1 VLGIVEHK
9 DADAAQRAI
18 TEINSG
24 IYAFDL
30 PVLRAA
36 LARIGTDHAQGEKYL
51 TDVLA
56 IARADGGTVRAAS
69 TTDRWLVEGV
79 NDRVQLARLGAE
91 MRRRILEKHMR
102 AGVTIEDP
110 GTTWIDADVSI
121 GQDTVIHPG
130 VQLQGLTDVGSEAE
144 IGPDSTLKDTEIG
157 DRARVVRTHALLAVI
172 GEGAS
177 VGPFTY
183 LRPGTE
189 LGKDGKIGGFC
200 ETKNAR
206 LDEGAKVPHLSYVG
220 DAEIGAGTNIG
231 AATIFANYDGV
242 NKHRTSVGSQVRVG
256 SNNTLVAPVS
266 IGDGAATGANT
277 TVLADVPAGALAVN
291 DTHLRIMEG
300 WTERRRPGTAAA
312 EAAQAAQ
319 APAPDPS
326 STSGS
331 SGSEQTLDEGG
342 KDKEN

>member
-1 VLGIVEHK
+1 
-9 DADAAQRAI
+9 
-18 TEINSG
+18 
-24 IYAFDL
+24 
-30 PVLRAA
+30 
-36 LARIGTDHAQGEKYL
+36 
-51 TDVLA
+51 
-56 IARADGGTVRAAS
+56 
-69 TTDRWLVEGV
+69 
-79 NDRVQLARLGAE
+79 
-91 MRRRILEKHMR
+91 
-102 AGVTIEDP
+102 
-110 GTTWIDADVSI
+110 
-121 GQDTVIHPG
+121 
-130 VQLQGLTDVGSEAE
+130 
-144 IGPDSTLKDTEIG
+144 
-157 DRARVVRTHALLAVI
+157 
-172 GEGAS
+172 
-177 VGPFTY
+177 
-183 LRPGTE
+183 
-189 LGKDGKIGGFC
+189 
-200 ETKNAR
+200 
-206 LDEGAKVPHLSYVG
+206 
-220 DAEIGAGTNIG
+220 
-231 AATIFANYDGV
+231 V